1 MGSESGSG
9 LESPSLASS
18 EKSEAVPK
26 RKMSSSSPAW
36 QEEALRVCRL
46 LPTAYCL
53 LPTADYPTA
62 YCLLPTTYC
71 LLPTAYCLLPTAYC
85 LLPTAYCLLPTT

>member
-46 LPTAYCL
+46 LPTTYCL
-53 LPTADYPTA
+53 LPYCRLP
-62 YCLLPTTYC
+62 YYLLPCCLLPTTYC
-71 LLPTAYCLLPTAYC
+71 LLPTAYCLLPTAYY
-85 LLPTAYCLLPTT
+85 LVR

>member
-46 LPTAYCL
+46 LPTTYCL
-53 LPTADYPTA
+53 LPILPTTLLPATLLPTA
-62 YCLLPTTYC
+62 YY

-85 LLPTAYCLLPTT
+85 LLPTAYYLVR